1 MKKSIQ
7 EVMFIFLGIL
17 EIFCPFS
24 FDCEVNSE
32 VPILKLEISIL
43 N

>member
-7 EVMFIFLGIL
+7 EVIFIFLGIP

-24 FDCEVNSE
+24 FGCEERLEN
-32 VPILKLEISIL
+32 PLFKLKLSIL
-43 N
+43 T

>member
-7 EVMFIFLGIL
+7 EVIFNFLGIP
-17 EIFCPFS
+17 EIFCAFS
-24 FDCEVNSE
+24 FGCEENIELPISLNS
-32 VPILKLEISIL
+32 LIL

>member
-7 EVMFIFLGIL
+7 EVIFIFLGIP

-24 FDCEVNSE
+24 FGCEEILENS
-32 VPILKLEISIL
+32 LIL
-43 N
+43 NSLILT

>member
-7 EVMFIFLGIL
+7 EVIFIFLGIP

-24 FDCEVNSE
+24 FGCEENVELSTLLNSL
-32 VPILKLEISIL
+32 ILT
-43 N
+43 